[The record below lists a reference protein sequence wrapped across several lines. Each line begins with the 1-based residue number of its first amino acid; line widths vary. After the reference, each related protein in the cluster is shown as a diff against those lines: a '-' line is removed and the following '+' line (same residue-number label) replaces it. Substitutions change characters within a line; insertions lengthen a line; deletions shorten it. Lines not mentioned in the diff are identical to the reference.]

1 MTDPTRQ
8 AQLDE
13 MTAEL
18 LDRYEELTLLY
29 DLGASFASVL
39 DVGSICSI
47 AVEKAT
53 RAIGADKGIVALE
66 GDDDGVLYAAA
77 MRGTD
82 HLSPGGITEYV
93 ARTGRE
99 LLLHEDEPP
108 PAGASRD
115 DTENGSVLSVPL
127 LPPGDA
133 PPLGALTLTAKHGA
147 ARFTSGDAKLANAV
161 ATQLA
166 AAVQRSRLVGSLQ
179 AAEAVRHEVE
189 IAAGIQ
195 RSLLPGTPP
204 VLEGVSIAA
213 LCVPA
218 ANVGGDYYD
227 FSVDEK
233 GRVSLVIADVAGHSI
248 GSALMMA
255 MARTILRR
263 ELHEGSD
270 PAAVIASTNEAL
282 FDDLVRSALFLTV
295 FCVRF
300 DPASGLLEY
309 ANGGHNPPLLRRA
322 SGELL
327 ELDADGA
334 AVGILRAVEFERGRV
349 SLAHGD
355 ALLLYT
361 DGVTEAMRADG
372 DQFGEDRLREVFVD
386 LSPQELVE
394 TAYSAARAH
403 AGVGSSQGDDITLVA
418 LRAEAPH

>member
-1 MTDPTRQ
+1 MRDDAQRQ
-8 AQLDE
+8 QLEE

-39 DVGSICSI
+39 DTESICAI
-47 AVEKAT
+47 AVDRAGRAT
-53 RAIGADKGIVALE
+53 GAAHASVVLA
-66 GDDDGVLYAAA
+66 DDDGVLRASAT
-77 MRGTD
+77 RGAGGFV
-82 HLSPGGITEYV
+82 PGGIGEHV

-99 LLLHEDEPP
+99 LLLHEDEAA
-108 PAGASRD
+108 PAGTAR
-115 DTENGSVLSVPL
+115 EEWAQGAVLSVPL

-133 PPLGALTLTAKHGA
+133 PPLGALTLTGKPGG
-147 ARFTSGDAKLANAV
+147 ARFTSGDAKLASAV

-166 AAVQRSRLVGSLQ
+166 AAVQRSRLVASLQ
-179 AAEAVRHEVE
+179 ASEAVRREVE

-204 VLEGVSIAA
+204 SVPGAPVAA

-227 FSVDEK
+227 FFADDS
-233 GRVSLVIADVAGHSI
+233 GRLSLVIADVAGHSI

-270 PAAVIASTNEAL
+270 PAAVLAATNEAL
-282 FDDLVRSALFLTV
+282 YDDLVRSALFLTV

-300 DPASGLLEY
+300 DPATGRLEY
-309 ANGGHNPPLLRRA
+309 ANGGHNPPLLRRS
-322 SGELL
+322 SGELV
-327 ELDADGA
+327 ELDGDGA
-334 AVGILRAVEFERGRV
+334 AIGILRPVEFERGCV
-349 SLAHGD
+349 SLEHGD

-361 DGVTEAMRADG
+361 DGVTEATRSDG
-372 DQFGEDRLREVFVD
+372 DQFGEERLRAVFGD
-386 LSPQELVE
+386 LSPQELVDA
-394 TAYSAARAH
+394 AYSAARAH
-403 AGVGSSQGDDITLVA
+403 AGVGTSQGDDITLVA
-418 LRAEAPH
+418 LRAEGGA

>member
-1 MTDPTRQ
+1 MTDDTRQ

-29 DLGASFASVL
+29 DLGASFASIL
-39 DVGSICSI
+39 DADGICAI
-47 AVEKAT
+47 AVEKAARATGAT
-53 RAIGADKGIVALE
+53 RAIVALE
-66 GDDDGVLYAAA
+66 GDDGILYPAA
-77 MRGTD
+77 MQGTD
-82 HLSPGGITEYV
+82 YLSPGGITEHV

-99 LLLHEDEPP
+99 LLLHEDEPAP
-108 PAGASRD
+108 HGANRD
-115 DTENGSVLSVPL
+115 DTEGGAVLSVPL
-127 LPPGDA
+127 LPPGDV
-133 PPLGALTLTAKHGA
+133 PPLGALTLTAKPGG

-166 AAVQRSRLVGSLQ
+166 AAVQRSRLVASLR
-179 AAEAVRHEVE
+179 AAEAVRRDVE

-195 RSLLPGTPP
+195 RSLLPDALPIVPGAT
-204 VLEGVSIAA
+204 VAA

-227 FSVDEK
+227 FHVDDA
-233 GRVSLVIADVAGHSI
+233 GRVSIVIADVAGHSI

-270 PAAVIASTNEAL
+270 PAAVIASTNAAL

-300 DPASGLLEY
+300 DPSAGLLEY

-322 SGELL
+322 SGETL

-334 AVGILRAVEFERGRV
+334 AVGILRDVEFERGRV
-349 SLAHGD
+349 ALAHGD

-361 DGVTEAMRADG
+361 DGVTEATRVDG
-372 DQFGEDRLREVFVD
+372 QQFGEDRLRGIFGD
-386 LSPQELVE
+386 LPPQELVE
-394 TAYSAARAH
+394 TIYSAARAH
-403 AGVGSSQGDDITLVA
+403 AGIGSSQGDDITLVA
-418 LRAEAPH
+418 LRAESPP

>member
-1 MTDPTRQ
+1 MTDDARQ

-29 DLGASFASVL
+29 ELGASFASVL
-39 DVGSICSI
+39 DVDGICAI
-47 AVEKAT
+47 AVEKAAGATGAT
-53 RAIGADKGIVALE
+53 RAIVALE
-66 GDDDGVLYAAA
+66 GDDGVLYPAA
-77 MRGTD
+77 MEGTD
-82 HLSPGGITEYV
+82 HLSPGGITEHV

-99 LLLHEDEPP
+99 LLLHEDEPAP
-108 PAGASRD
+108 DGTTRD
-115 DTENGSVLSVPL
+115 DTENGGVLSVPL

-133 PPLGALTLTAKHGA
+133 PPLGALTLTAKPGGE
-147 ARFTSGDAKLANAV
+147 RFSSGDAKLANAV

-166 AAVQRSRLVGSLQ
+166 AAVQRSRLVASLR
-179 AAEAVRHEVE
+179 AAEAVRRDVE
-189 IAAGIQ
+189 IAAVIQ
-195 RSLLPGTPP
+195 RSLLPHTLPTVRGAT
-204 VLEGVSIAA
+204 VAA

-227 FSVDEK
+227 FFVDEG
-233 GRVSLVIADVAGHSI
+233 GRISLVIADVAGHSV

-263 ELHEGSD
+263 ELHDGSD
-270 PAAVIASTNEAL
+270 PAAVIASTNVTL

-300 DPASGLLEY
+300 DPSTGALEY

-322 SGELL
+322 SGEML

-334 AVGILRAVEFERGRV
+334 AVGILRDVEFERGRV
-349 SLAHGD
+349 EFAHGD

-361 DGVTEAMRADG
+361 DGVTEATRGDG
-372 DQFGEDRLREVFVD
+372 DQFGEDRLREIFGDVA
-386 LSPQELVE
+386 PQELVE
-394 TAYSAARAH
+394 TVYSAARAH
-403 AGVGSSQGDDITLVA
+403 AGIGSSQGDDITLVA
-418 LRAEAPH
+418 LRAEGPA